1 MIFLFETGVISMDTS
16 SAYLLPLHEQ
26 IADQK
31 KNYINSFKYMGTPTH
46 PLVLARS
53 QELDRLAVHLM
64 RYLFFHK
71 EKL

>member
-1 MIFLFETGVISMDTS
+1 MIFLFETGVNSMDTS

-31 KNYINSFKYMGTPTH
+31 KKLHQLVQIHGYTH

-64 RYLFFHK
+64 RYLFSS
-71 EKL
+71 

>member
-31 KNYINSFKYMGTPTH
+31 KKLHQLVQIHGYTH

-64 RYLFFHK
+64 RYLFLHK